1 MRILR
6 LNVHMFVSVCM
17 QPQILKLTVS
27 ATFEPFAML
36 DFLTIFSAVGLQQEL
51 QKAHGDQSLVIRE
64 DDASPSNLVE
74 SAAGHLA
81 DAMDAF
87 DTAVSESFGAFLGG
101 GQEEPQ
107 PAPKKA

>member
-1 MRILR
+1 MPVL
-6 LNVHMFVSVCM
+6 V
-17 QPQILKLTVS
+17 
-27 ATFEPFAML
+27 EAML

-51 QKAHGDQSLVIRE
+51 KKAHGEQSLVIRE

-101 GQEEPQ
+101 GQEEPK

>member
-1 MRILR
+1 MHLESHLCHLSARSLKSQSSRWCQR
-6 LNVHMFVSVCM
+6 LLPVLV
-17 QPQILKLTVS
+17 
-27 ATFEPFAML
+27 EAML

-51 QKAHGDQSLVIRE
+51 KKAHGEQSLVIRE

-101 GQEEPQ
+101 GQEEPK

>member
-1 MRILR
+1 
-6 LNVHMFVSVCM
+6 
-17 QPQILKLTVS
+17 
-27 ATFEPFAML
+27 ML

-51 QKAHGDQSLVIRE
+51 KKAHGEQSLVI
-64 DDASPSNLVE
+64 SPSNLVE

-101 GQEEPQ
+101 GQEEPK